1 MICVLFLSTEEPVAL
16 YDEQA
21 AESLRHRIRVLEND
35 IEVSF
40 LSAVN
45 FLVVRLKLV
54 HRAVIHFSV
63 WLRCL
68 LLFVFAVLI

>member
-1 MICVLFLSTEEPVAL
+1 M

-35 IEVSF
+35 LEVSF

-45 FLVVRLKLV
+45 SLLVRLKLV
-54 HRAVIHFSV
+54 HRAVSSFSV

-68 LLFVFAVLI
+68 LLFVIVMFIRVIISKN